1 MADEIHFQELSSVLR
16 NKQQEILQLWIT
28 RIIAESRQLVDRAGE
43 ENLKRQASGLLDLF
57 IHALANGAD
66 VEGAAFEQV
75 RAFLLSLSDDWA
87 MKEITPMDM
96 VMFIFSMKDSYLT
109 TLQGQYRDPAQLNEI
124 IFVVNRMM
132 DRLGLLTLNSYMK
145 RRETI
150 IKEQQRALMELS
162 VPIVKVWDRILMI
175 PLIGILDSSRTQLVM
190 ETLLTAIEETQSK
203 VAILDISGIPI
214 VDTLV
219 AKHLLRTVAATK
231 LMGAVCIITGIRSK
245 ISQTMIQLGIDLSSV
260 TTRTTMAD
268 GLKVAF
274 QLTGIKPFEG
284 QVQ

>member
-1 MADEIHFQELSSVLR
+1 MADEINFQEISTVLR
-16 NKQQEILQLWIT
+16 NNQQEILQLWIT
-28 RIIAESRQLVDRAGE
+28 RIVGESRQLVEMAGE
-43 ENLKRQASGLLDLF
+43 ENLKRQASGLLDRF
-57 IHALANGAD
+57 IHALANGTD
-66 VEGAAFEQV
+66 VEGTAFEQV
-75 RAFLLSLSDDWA
+75 RTSLLSLSDDWA
-87 MKEITPMDM
+87 MKEITPTDI
-96 VMFIFSMKDSYLT
+96 VLFIFSMKDSYLS

-124 IFVVNRMM
+124 IFAVNRMM
-132 DRLGLLTLNSYMK
+132 DRLGLITLNSFMK
-145 RRETI
+145 RRESI

-274 QLTGIKPFEG
+274 QLTGIKPFEVP
-284 QVQ
+284 VQ

>member
-1 MADEIHFQELSSVLR
+1 MADEINFQEISTVLR
-16 NKQQEILQLWIT
+16 NNQQEILQLWIT
-28 RIIAESRQLVDRAGE
+28 RIVAESRQLVEMAGE
-43 ENLKRQASGLLDLF
+43 ENLKRQASGLLDRF
-57 IHALANGAD
+57 IQALENGTD

-75 RAFLLSLSDDWA
+75 RDSLLSLSDDWA
-87 MKEITPMDM
+87 MKEITPMDI
-96 VMFIFSMKDSYLT
+96 VLFIFSMKDSYLT

-124 IFVVNRMM
+124 IFAVNRMM
-132 DRLGLLTLNSYMK
+132 DRLGLITLNSYMK

-231 LMGAVCIITGIRSK
+231 LMGAVCIITGIRSR

-284 QVQ
+284 SVQ

>member
-87 MKEITPMDM
+87 TKEITPMDIIL
-96 VMFIFSMKDSYLT
+96 FIFSMKDSYLT
-109 TLQGQYRDPAQLNEI
+109 TLQGQYRDPSQLNEI

-132 DRLGLLTLNSYMK
+132 DRLGLITLNSYMK

-284 QVQ
+284 SVQ

>member
-96 VMFIFSMKDSYLT
+96 VMFIFSMKDSYLS

-132 DRLGLLTLNSYMK
+132 DRLGLITLNSYMK

-284 QVQ
+284 SVQ

>member
-1 MADEIHFQELSSVLR
+1 MADDINFQEISTVLR
-16 NKQQEILQLWIT
+16 NNQQEILQLWIT
-28 RIIAESRQLVDRAGE
+28 RIVAESRQLVERAGE
-43 ENLKRQASGLLDLF
+43 ENLKRQASGLLDQF

-75 RAFLLSLSDDWA
+75 RASLLSLSDDWA